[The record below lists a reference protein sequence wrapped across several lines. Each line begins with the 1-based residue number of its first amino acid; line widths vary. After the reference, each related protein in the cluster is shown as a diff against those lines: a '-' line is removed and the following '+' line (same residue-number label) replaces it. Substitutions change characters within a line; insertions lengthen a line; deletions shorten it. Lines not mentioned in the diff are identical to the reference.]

1 MGGLSAF
8 RGELRGKRTSVVRRP
23 LFHMGTAAAPPT
35 SEFNEWQS
43 DTTDNGQR
51 TEDEEVAMDLNLTP
65 DERRFRDELR
75 AWLEDNKPRPWAG
88 GPPGDEN
95 IGEFASYLRAWQRR
109 LYEGGWA
116 GISWPK
122 EYGGRGASLMEQAIY
137 QEELARANTPRSI
150 GTIGL
155 SLVGPTIIAMGTAE
169 QKARYLAPILS
180 GEEIWCQGFSE
191 PNAGS
196 DLAAL
201 GTKATRD
208 GDAFVVNGQK
218 IWTSFAQMAD
228 WCLLLVR
235 TDAEAPKHQ
244 GITCLLADMRSDGIT
259 VRPLRQMSGD
269 SGFNEVFFTDVRVP
283 AAQVLGEVNRG
294 WTTAIAALMNERA
307 NLGTGVQVVFTR
319 TFEALLERARTTLRH
334 GRPASEDPIVRQKLA
349 QAYLE
354 LEILRLNTNR
364 ALTSLAK
371 SGVPGPEG
379 SIQKLFWSEM
389 NQRTH
394 QIAQEILGPYGQ
406 LSEFDGGSWEYAY
419 LRARGNTIEA
429 GTSEIQR
436 NIIAER
442 VLGLPKSY

>member
-1 MGGLSAF
+1 
-8 RGELRGKRTSVVRRP
+8 V
-23 LFHMGTAAAPPT
+23 
-35 SEFNEWQS
+35 
-43 DTTDNGQR
+43 
-51 TEDEEVAMDLNLTP
+51 DLNLTP
-65 DERRFRDELR
+65 DEQQFRDEFR
-75 AWLEDNKPRPWAG
+75 AWLNEHLKPASTV
-88 GPPGDEN
+88 DE
-95 IGEFASYLRAWQRR
+95 LKAWQRT
-109 LYEGGWA
+109 LFEGGWA

-122 EYGGRGASLMEQAIY
+122 EYGGRGATLIQQAIFH
-137 QEELARANTPRSI
+137 EEMALADAPHLI

-169 QKARYLAPILS
+169 QKARYLSKILS

-201 GTKATRD
+201 GTKAVRD
-208 GDAFVVNGQK
+208 GDDFIINGQK
-218 IWTSFAQMAD
+218 IWTSFAQIGD

-235 TDAEAPKHQ
+235 TDFEAPKHK
-244 GITCLLADMRSDGIT
+244 GITCLLVDMHAEGVS
-259 VRPLRQMSGD
+259 VRPLRMMSGD
-269 SGFNEVFFTDVRVP
+269 AGFNEVFFSNVRVP
-283 AAQVLGEVNRG
+283 ATQVLGKVNEG
-294 WTTAIAALMNERA
+294 WTTAITALMNERA
-307 NLGTGVQVVFTR
+307 NLGTGVQVIFR
-319 TFEALLERARTTLRH
+319 RNLNALIARSHTIDRN

-364 ALTSLAK
+364 ALTSLSK

-379 SIQKLFWSEM
+379 STQKLYWSEM
-389 NQRTH
+389 NQRT
-394 QIAQEILGPYGQ
+394 QQTAQEILGPYGQ
-406 LSEFDGGSWEYAY
+406 LADFDGGVWAYSY

-442 VLGLPKSY
+442 VLGLGKSY

>member
-1 MGGLSAF
+1 
-8 RGELRGKRTSVVRRP
+8 
-23 LFHMGTAAAPPT
+23 
-35 SEFNEWQS
+35 
-43 DTTDNGQR
+43 
-51 TEDEEVAMDLNLTP
+51 MDLNLTTN
-65 DERRFRDELR
+65 EQQFRDEFR
-75 AWLEDNKPRPWAG
+75 AWLKTNTPNEWEGSTSAEDRA
-88 GPPGDEN
+88 DYIE
-95 IGEFASYLRAWQRR
+95 YLRDWQRK

-122 EYGGRGASLMEQAIY
+122 EYGGRGVTLMEQAIF
-137 QEELARANTPRSI
+137 QEELARANAPQLI

-155 SLVGPTIIAMGTAE
+155 ALVGPTIIATGTEE
-169 QKARYLAPILS
+169 QKSRYLPKILS

-201 GTKATRD
+201 GTKGIRD
-208 GDAFVVNGQK
+208 GDDFIVSGQK
-218 IWTSFAQMAD
+218 TWTSFAQMAD

-235 TDAEAPKHQ
+235 TDAEAPKHK
-244 GITCLLADMRSDGIT
+244 GITCLLSDMRSEGVS

-269 SGFNEVFFTDVRVP
+269 SGFNEVFFSKVRVP
-283 AAQVLGEVNRG
+283 ATQVLGEVNKG
-294 WTTAIAALMNERA
+294 WTTAITALMNERA
-307 NLGTGVQVVFTR
+307 HVGTGIQVVFKR
-319 TFEALLERARTTLRH
+319 NLEALIARSRTVERN

-364 ALTSLAK
+364 ALTSLSK
-371 SGVPGPEG
+371 TGTPGPEG
-379 SIQKLFWSEM
+379 STQKLYWSEM
-389 NQRTH
+389 NQRTQ

-406 LSEFDGGSWEYAY
+406 LKDFDNGLWEYAY

-442 VLGLPKSY
+442 VLGFPKSY

>member
-1 MGGLSAF
+1 
-8 RGELRGKRTSVVRRP
+8 
-23 LFHMGTAAAPPT
+23 
-35 SEFNEWQS
+35 
-43 DTTDNGQR
+43 
-51 TEDEEVAMDLNLTP
+51 
-65 DERRFRDELR
+65 
-75 AWLEDNKPRPWAG
+75 
-88 GPPGDEN
+88 
-95 IGEFASYLRAWQRR
+95 
-109 LYEGGWA
+109 
-116 GISWPK
+116 
-122 EYGGRGASLMEQAIY
+122 
-137 QEELARANTPRSI
+137 
-150 GTIGL
+150 
-155 SLVGPTIIAMGTAE
+155 VGPTIMALGTDE
-169 QKARYLAPILS
+169 QKSRYLPRILS

-208 GDAFVVNGQK
+208 GDDFRINGQK
-218 IWTSFAQMAD
+218 IWTSFAQLAD

-235 TDAEAPKHQ
+235 TDTEAPRHK
-244 GITCLLADMRSDGIT
+244 GITCLLADMHSEGVS

-269 SGFNEVFFTDVRVP
+269 SGFNEVFFSNMRVP
-283 AAQVLGEVNRG
+283 ATQVLGEINKG

-307 NLGTGVQVVFTR
+307 NLGTGVQVVFKR
-319 TFEALLERARTTLRH
+319 NLEALIARSRTIERK

-364 ALTSLAK
+364 ALTSLSK
-371 SGVPGPEG
+371 TGIPGPEG
-379 SIQKLFWSEM
+379 STQKLYWSEM
-389 NQRTH
+389 NQRT
-394 QIAQEILGPYGQ
+394 QQTAQEILGPYGQ
-406 LSEFDGGSWEYAY
+406 LRDFDNGIWEYSY

>member
-1 MGGLSAF
+1 
-8 RGELRGKRTSVVRRP
+8 
-23 LFHMGTAAAPPT
+23 
-35 SEFNEWQS
+35 
-43 DTTDNGQR
+43 
-51 TEDEEVAMDLNLTP
+51 MDLNLMP
-65 DERRFRDELR
+65 NEQQFRDEFR
-75 AWLEDNKPRPWAG
+75 AWLKTNVPEEWKGGTSVEDR
-88 GPPGDEN
+88 DDYIE
-95 IGEFASYLRAWQRR
+95 YLRHWQRK

-122 EYGGRGASLMEQAIY
+122 EYGGRGATLMEQAIF
-137 QEELARANTPRSI
+137 QEELARAGAPQLI

-155 SLVGPTIIAMGTAE
+155 SLVGPTIIAMGTNE
-169 QKARYLAPILS
+169 QKSRYLPKILS

-201 GTKATRD
+201 GTKAIRD
-208 GDAFVVNGQK
+208 GDDFIVNGQK
-218 IWTSFAQMAD
+218 TWTSFAQLGD
-228 WCLLLVR
+228 LCLLLVR
-235 TDAEAPKHQ
+235 TDTEAPKHK
-244 GITCLLADMRSDGIT
+244 GITCLLADMHSEGVS

-269 SGFNEVFFTDVRVP
+269 SGFNEVFFSNVRVP
-283 AAQVLGEVNRG
+283 VTQVLGEVNKG
-294 WTTAIAALMNERA
+294 WTTAITALMNERA
-307 NLGTGVQVVFTR
+307 NLGTGIQVVFKR
-319 TFEALLERARTTLRH
+319 NLAALIAHSRIVARN

-364 ALTSLAK
+364 ALTSLSK
-371 SGVPGPEG
+371 TGIPGPEG
-379 SIQKLFWSEM
+379 STQKLYWSEM
-389 NQRTH
+389 NQRT
-394 QIAQEILGPYGQ
+394 QQTAQEILGSYGQ
-406 LSEFDGGSWEYAY
+406 LKDFDNGIWEYAY

>member
-1 MGGLSAF
+1 
-8 RGELRGKRTSVVRRP
+8 
-23 LFHMGTAAAPPT
+23 
-35 SEFNEWQS
+35 
-43 DTTDNGQR
+43 
-51 TEDEEVAMDLNLTP
+51 MDLNLTP
-65 DERRFRDELR
+65 TEQQFRDEFR
-75 AWLEDNKPRPWAG
+75 AWLSANLPAEWQGGALNSEDRA
-88 GPPGDEN
+88 DF
-95 IGEFASYLRAWQRR
+95 IAYLRDWQRK

-122 EYGGRGASLMEQAIY
+122 EYGGRGATLMEQAIF
-137 QEELARANTPRSI
+137 QAELARANAPQLI

-155 SLVGPTIIAMGTAE
+155 SLVGPTIIALGTEA

-180 GEEIWCQGFSE
+180 GAEIWCQGFSE

-201 GTKATRD
+201 NTKAIRD
-208 GDAFVVNGQK
+208 GDDFIINGQK
-218 IWTSFAQMAD
+218 IWTSFAQLAD

-235 TDAEAPKHQ
+235 TDTEAPKHK
-244 GITCLLADMRSDGIT
+244 GITCLLLDMHSEGIR
-259 VRPLRQMSGD
+259 VRPLRMMSGD
-269 SGFNEVFFTDVRVP
+269 AGFNEVFFSNVRVP
-283 AAQVLGEVNRG
+283 VAQVLGVINQG

-307 NLGTGVQVVFTR
+307 NLGTGVQVVFKR
-319 TFEALLERARTTLRH
+319 NLEALIARARTIKRN

-354 LEILRLNTNR
+354 LEILRLNINR
-364 ALTSLAK
+364 ALTSLSK
-371 SGVPGPEG
+371 TGIPGAEG
-379 SIQKLFWSEM
+379 SIQKLYWSEM
-389 NQRTH
+389 NQRTQ

-406 LSEFDGGSWEYAY
+406 LADFDKGLWQYAY